1 MKKEIDRMADSS
13 RMRRADR
20 VVVESCWCF
29 GRMDRKRLK
38 EVVDSGFERC
48 RMRLPQMRSEAMSEA
63 QAVEKKRKILQKQ
76 LDRLKGCCRMR
87 GLG

>member
-1 MKKEIDRMADSS
+1 MADSS

-48 RMRLPQMRSEAMSEA
+48 RMRLPLTRRSLTL
-63 QAVEKKRKILQKQ
+63 KRK
-76 LDRLKGCCRMR
+76 RLRRNEKFFKNS
-87 GLG
+87 LTD

>member
-1 MKKEIDRMADSS
+1 
-13 RMRRADR
+13 MRRAGR
-20 VVVESCWCF
+20 VVVWLCRCFDSPES
-29 GRMDRKRLK
+29 KREK
-38 EVVDSGFERC
+38 GVVDSGFERC

>member
-1 MKKEIDRMADSS
+1 MAGL
-13 RMRRADR
+13 AG
-20 VVVESCWCF
+20 WWF
-29 GRMDRKRLK
+29 GSVGASIFRSRKREK
-38 EVVDSGFERC
+38 GVVDSGFERC